1 MSEVRIALLSVDH
14 EDMEGYTSGL
24 RALLEEHVVSVT
36 DFEWGAVNERHAGR
50 RNFREDGPEELTL
63 YIPDALT
70 VTVSMFMEQMIN
82 TANNRGYEDR
92 DQYKTWTL
100 ALYEVTDGTVG
111 RVKLLDQCHFTRSGL
126 GRGKLGE
133 GRNIGYARPAGGPLN
148 TEPTFG
154 NAGSLAGRANLINTV
169 KFQSLDLIGRELTAN
184 EKTRVELARHLAAGA
199 KVKAVKP
206 KPAEKK

>member
-92 DQYKTWTL
+92 DQYKTWTF

-111 RVKLLDQCHFTRSGL
+111 RIKLLDQCHFTRSGL

-133 GRNIGYARPAGGPLN
+133 GRNIGYPRYAGAQLN
-148 TEPTFG
+148 TDPSFG
-154 NAGSLAGRANLINTV
+154 DAGSLPGRIQPMDTV

-184 EKTRVELARHLAAGA
+184 QKTRDELARHLVTGA
-199 KVKAVKP
+199 KAKAVKP